1 MGDNGIGEAGFG
13 AVILYGKTQ
22 RKDSPVS
29 RVGKMK
35 SLAEAIAK
43 ASSPNQLGRSSGIEL
58 VAGDAIAQ
66 VKAGEF
72 EVRSEA
78 VDWGYWPW
86 RWPQPDS
93 SFYLPGL
100 RGCPF

>member
-66 VKAGEF
+66 VKAGGFDVRF
-72 EVRSEA
+72 EAAVRETDGQLIDGQ
-78 VDWGYWPW
+78 VLT
-86 RWPQPDS
+86 R
-93 SFYLPGL
+93 GL
-100 RGCPF
+100 KL